1 MEDAQHLLSSIRKQ
15 LLRITGVRN
24 RLPFLRVANSQS
36 VSYHGRNIKC
46 IDVLEADVTQAGVGN
61 VTDKDPSHLEDT
73 FPLVRRPHGAAP
85 RVVNLKQYNLSGTI
99 HRLPPHSSAP
109 ESTSPPCRRSG
120 RYVNSTAVRKAPW
133 I

>member
-1 MEDAQHLLSSIRKQ
+1 MGVEDAQHLLSSIRKQ

-36 VSYHGRNIKC
+36 VSYHGCNIKC
-46 IDVLEADVTQAGVGN
+46 IDALEADVTQAGVGN

-85 RVVNLKQYNLSGTI
+85 RVVNLKQCNLSFISRQPTDL
-99 HRLPPHSSAP
+99 HRLTGVNISAMP
-109 ESTSPPCRRSG
+109 QKWPLQ
-120 RYVNSTAVRKAPW
+120 K
-133 I
+133 

>member
-1 MEDAQHLLSSIRKQ
+1 MSVEDAQHLLSSIRKQ

-36 VSYHGRNIKC
+36 VSYHGCNIKC
-46 IDVLEADVTQAGVGN
+46 IDVLEADVTQTGVGN

-99 HRLPPHSSAP
+99 HPTATTFKRTGVNISAMP
-109 ESTSPPCRRSG
+109 QKWPL
-120 RYVNSTAVRKAPW
+120 RK
-133 I
+133 